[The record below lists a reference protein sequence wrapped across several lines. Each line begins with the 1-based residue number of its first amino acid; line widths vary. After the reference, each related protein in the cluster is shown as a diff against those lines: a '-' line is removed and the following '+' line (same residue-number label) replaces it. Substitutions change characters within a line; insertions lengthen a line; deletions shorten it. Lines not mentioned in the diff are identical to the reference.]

1 MGEDPIVKPVV
12 VVPGQKDLLLELLQ
26 PVEEHPETRPLVHGI
41 HFDQPAFF
49 FDVQTVYVVFSGGEP
64 LEVDAVDGAGV
75 GGDGGGG
82 KDVLRELLPGR
93 LGDGADLDDLN
104 VHVLLVFV
112 EPGGLQVPVDNLSV
126 GVPFIVVAG
135 FFILIPFSCLF
146 FQSSQCQSLSFPL
159 QAEFSF

>member
-1 MGEDPIVKPVV
+1 M
-12 VVPGQKDLLLELLQ
+12 
-26 PVEEHPETRPLVHGI
+26 
-41 HFDQPAFF
+41 
-49 FDVQTVYVVFSGGEP
+49 
-64 LEVDAVDGAGV
+64 DAVDGAGV